1 MSFNS
6 KLILSRYTQARQAL
20 TDYSLSMLKNL
31 RSGNKSRAKIRKF
44 NVMSMWIDYI
54 GETLNTPEA
63 VPLTSPSKITLSF
76 ISRDTSSTSR
86 VVLSIETALGKN
98 VPLCITDPLN
108 EYTTL
113 SALITSIVNK
123 INNSSQLEGIQPHGI
138 TAARV
143 GDTIRLTLDG
153 GALYNNAVV
162 VANPAHIVIYSTK
175 ALGGVSKVSS
185 SVLHTEE
192 IQSKILTLL
201 DTLAIELDIT
211 YKTEKQSITDDLI
224 NRSREV
230 ERRDNRITLDRGDS
244 ISDENNKNLEL

>member
-54 GETLNTPEA
+54 GGTLNTPEA

-76 ISRDTSSTSR
+76 TSRDTSATSR

-143 GDTIRLTLDG
+143 GDTIHLTLDG
-153 GALYNNAVV
+153 GALYNNA
-162 VANPAHIVIYSTK
+162 
-175 ALGGVSKVSS
+175 GVSKVSS

-192 IQSKILTLL
+192 TQSKILTLL

-211 YKTEKQSITDDLI
+211 YKTEEKSITDDLI
-224 NRSREV
+224 SRSREV